1 MQLHQ
6 VDAPPSCID
15 CQVCTILKVI
25 SAKLLSRT
33 FWRAKKKVFLEQK
46 LSNDKD
52 MYELFSII
60 LSEKNLCFPI
70 ETEEATN
77 VYHELRQEVLRVIV

>member
-1 MQLHQ
+1 MYRL
-6 VDAPPSCID
+6 PSLYDTQDYLCEVTIQDLLACKEECIF
-15 CQVCTILKVI
+15 
-25 SAKLLSRT
+25 RT
-33 FWRAKKKVFLEQK
+33 KIVT
-46 LSNDKD
+46 NDKD